1 MNDDLLPTMLENMKE
16 KIIVRVWEKYFKNVH
31 ILRIR
36 NYF

>member
-1 MNDDLLPTMLENMKE
+1 MNDDLLPTMWENMKE
-16 KIIVRVWEKYFKNVH
+16 KIIVSVWEKYFKSVH